1 MKPLN
6 RTLAGVLLA
15 GGAAVGGFAGTAV
28 FENSTLAHA
37 EPPVQST
44 TQQLNTVNDLS
55 TIFRNVSK
63 AMSPSVVNIQVR
75 KTIKG
80 AAGQPMPFPPDMLK
94 KFFQNPD
101 GGNGNDNDNGG
112 GDGQNNAD
120 EGPASPDNGDGSYEQ
135 VGTGSGVILDVDGKT
150 GYILTNNHVAGG
162 ASSIIVTLADGRVID
177 HATLVGADPKSDLAV
192 VKIEASNLAPAKWGD
207 SSTLSKGDWILAFG
221 SPFGYI
227 GSMTHGIVS
236 ALDRTSVGILGQ
248 NGYEDF
254 IQVDAPINPGNS
266 GGPLVNIQGEVVGI
280 NTAIASRSGGFQG
293 IGFAIPSNEAK
304 FVYNSLKDT
313 GKVTRGWLG
322 VGIADVSQNT
332 EEAKHLGYTGNNGV
346 LVEETFPNTPA
357 YGKLQA
363 GDVITGID
371 SKPVVDTVQLRN
383 VIAITS
389 PNTDITLQV
398 IRDGKTVDETVKLG
412 LQPVDLTAVAENH
425 VSGNGAAGNGAQ
437 ASAEAL
443 GMHLVTPDD
452 DMVQKY
458 NLASKQGALV
468 DKVAHGSPAEQAG
481 IQPGDVITQ
490 VGHHTVNDAGEAGK
504 QLSKAGNKDG
514 ALLYVQTPN
523 GGRFVFLQPSSH

>member
-1 MKPLN
+1 QATP
-6 RTLAGVLLA
+6 
-15 GGAAVGGFAGTAV
+15 
-28 FENSTLAHA
+28 
-37 EPPVQST
+37 
-44 TQQLNTVNDLS
+44 QQLSTISDLS
-55 TIFRNVSK
+55 TVFRNIGK

-75 KTIKG
+75 KTISMKG
-80 AAGQPMPFPPDMLK
+80 ENGQAMPFPPDMLK
-94 KFFQNPD
+94 RFFQNPD
-101 GGNGNDNDNGG
+101 QGKGDDGGGG

-120 EGPASPDNGDGSYEQ
+120 EGPQVPDNNGSYEQ
-135 VGTGSGVILDVDGKT
+135 VGTGSGVIMDVDGKT

-162 ASSIIVTLADGRVID
+162 ASSIVVTLADGRVID

-332 EEAKHLGYTGNNGV
+332 EEVKHLGYTGNGGV
-346 LVEETFPNTPA
+346 LVEQTFPNTPA
-357 YGKLQA
+357 FGKLQA
-363 GDVITGID
+363 GDVITGMD
-371 SKPVVDTVQLRN
+371 SKPVIDTVQLRN
-383 VIAITS
+383 AIAVTS
-389 PNTDITLQV
+389 PNTDVTLQV
-398 IRDGKTVDETVKLG
+398 VRDGKTMDETIRLG
-412 LQPVDLTAVAENH
+412 VQPVDLTAIAENRAP
-425 VSGNGAAGNGAQ
+425 GNNPGGNEAQ
-437 ASAEAL
+437 QSAEAF

-452 DMVQKY
+452 DMVQKFQ
-458 NLASKQGALV
+458 LASKDGALV
-468 DKVAHGSPAEQAG
+468 DRVQHGSPAEQAG
-481 IQPGDVITQ
+481 IQPGDLITR
-490 VGHHTVNDAGEAGK
+490 VGHHAVNDAAEAGK
-504 QLSKAGNKDG
+504 QFARPANKAGV
-514 ALLYVQTPN
+514 LVYVQTAD
-523 GGRFVFLQPSSH
+523 GSRFVYLQPSDH